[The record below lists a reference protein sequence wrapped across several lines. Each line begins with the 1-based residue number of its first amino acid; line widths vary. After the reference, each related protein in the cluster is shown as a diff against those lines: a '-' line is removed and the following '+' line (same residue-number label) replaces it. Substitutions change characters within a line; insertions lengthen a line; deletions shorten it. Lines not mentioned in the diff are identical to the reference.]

1 MFEQQK
7 TPTAPNVLK
16 RAETPKVSRWKE
28 PEPGSGN
35 KDMNT
40 SEFDS
45 MHFIQSTQNESQ
57 F

>member
-7 TPTAPNVLK
+7 GSTAPNVLR
-16 RAETPKVSRWKE
+16 RAETPKVSKWK
-28 PEPGSGN
+28 EPGSGSAK